1 MKKNIFYLMC
11 GLLSFSMLFTACSSE
26 DPILPEFPSEVVS
39 GTLASNGTTTIKINP
54 NLDWSIE
61 LSNKVDFYI
70 KDGNNDVYT
79 MHGVAGEYTITI
91 GAREIVEFDEDRTCD
106 VTMKMGNEVKTI
118 ANLTVKKIAREMSIF
133 AAQVEDG
140 EYVGEEDEDGN
151 FIYTYGTSLVQSISM
166 VYSFEAGYT
175 FAVKVN
181 ANFDWIV
188 ETPEWLMP
196 VEGGDANTDVELVF
210 QINKEA
216 YPANG
221 TIGEIKFLDANN
233 ESKVGSTMYIAFDY
247 AANTI
252 AATWMEEPAYFEVAN
267 GKTWPFNEN
276 AISDYEFL
284 STYDVYYASQWDNET
299 SFRISKPVK
308 SFKAYSYAA
317 SGNFEDI
324 TGEESWLAGSTA
336 GESLPF
342 MYINMDASMPTAEAA
357 KNEVTGELEGVLVV
371 EFEDGSYSAIYCHYS
386 APKQGGSTGEVKIV
400 SDYAAMLGVSL
411 VEVVEGDEDY
421 SYDYGEMGVPQYRL
435 TYTMPGG
442 VAALSLPE
450 GMVYPLAE
458 WISVE
463 GENSYMWIYMNPE
476 GMELPAKGVIQV
488 FSPSW
493 ETAVVIYCVYAP
505 EF

>member
-1 MKKNIFYLMC
+1 MKKNIFKLMC
-11 GLLSFSMLFTACSSE
+11 GLMGLSMLLTACE
-26 DPILPEFPSEVVS
+26 KGGDEQLPIFPVRVDA
-39 GTLASNGTTTIKINP
+39 LVIASNGSETHTINP
-54 NLDWSIE
+54 NMDWSIE
-61 LSNKVDFYI
+61 LSNKTDFYM
-70 KDGNNDVYT
+70 KEGNNEVYNLRGT
-79 MHGVAGEYTITI
+79 AGEQTITI
-91 GAREIVEFDEDRTCD
+91 YAREVVDFDEDHTCELNM
-106 VTMKMGNEVKTI
+106 TMGGQTKTI
-118 ANLTVKKIAREMSIF
+118 ATVMVLKSNRSLSVY
-133 AAQVEDG
+133 AAEVEDG

-151 FIYTYGTSLVQSISM
+151 FIYTYGTSLVESISM

-175 FAVKVN
+175 SAVKVN

-188 ETPEWLMP
+188 ETPEWLQP

-233 ESKVGSTMYIAFDY
+233 ESKVGGTMAIAFDY

-252 AATWMEEPAYFEVAN
+252 AATWIEEPAYIEVVN
-267 GKTWPFNEN
+267 GKSWPFNES

-284 STYDVYYASQWDNET
+284 STYDVFYASQWDSET

-324 TGEESWLAGSTA
+324 TGEESWLAGATA

-342 MYINMDASMPTAEAA
+342 MYIVMDASKSTAEAA
-357 KNEVTGELEGVLVV
+357 KNENTGELEGVLVV

-386 APKQGGSTGEVKIV
+386 APTQGGSTGDVKIV
-400 SDYAAMLGVSL
+400 SDYAEMLGVSL
-411 VEVVEGDEDY
+411 TLLEEGDEDY
-421 SYDYGEMGVPQYRL
+421 SYDYAEMGVPQYRL
-435 TYTMPGG
+435 KYTMPGG
-442 VAALSLPE
+442 AAALSLPE

-458 WISVE
+458 WITTE
-463 GENSYMWIYMNPE
+463 GENSYMWIYMNPV
-476 GMELPAKGVIQV
+476 GMELPAKGVLQV
-488 FSPSW
+488 FSPTW
-493 ETAVVIYCVYAP
+493 ETAVVIYCVYDPA
-505 EF
+505 

>member
-11 GLLSFSMLFTACSSE
+11 GLLSLSMLFTACSSE
-26 DPILPEFPSEVVS
+26 DTILPEFPSEVVS
-39 GTLASNGTTTIKINP
+39 GTLAPNGTKTITINP
-54 NLDWSIE
+54 NMDWSIE
-61 LSNKVDFYI
+61 LSNKTDFYI

-79 MHGVAGEYTITI
+79 MRGVAGEHTITLC
-91 GAREIVEFDEDRTCD
+91 ARDIVEFDNDITCA

-118 ANLTVKKIAREMSIF
+118 ANLSLQKSTREMAIY

-151 FIYTYGTSLVQSISM
+151 FIYTYGTSLVESISM

-175 FAVKVN
+175 SAVKVN

-188 ETPEWLMP
+188 ETPAWLMP

-221 TIGEIKFLDANN
+221 TVGEIKFLDANN
-233 ESKVGSTMYIAFDY
+233 ESKVGGTMAIAFDY

-252 AATWMEEPAYFEVAN
+252 AATWMEEPAYIEVAN
-267 GKTWPFNEN
+267 GNSWPFNES
-276 AISDYEFL
+276 AISDYDFL
-284 STYDVYYASQWDNET
+284 STYDVFYASQWDSET

-336 GESLPF
+336 GETLPF
-342 MYINMDASMPTAEAA
+342 MYIVMDDSMPTAAAA

-371 EFEDGSYSAIYCHYS
+371 EFEDGSYSAIYCHYKTKS
-386 APKQGGSTGEVKIV
+386 QGGSTGEIKIV
-400 SDYAAMLGVSL
+400 SDYAEILGVSL
-411 VEVVEGDEDY
+411 VEVVEGDEDFI
-421 SYDYGEMGVPQYRL
+421 YDYVEMGVLQYRL

-458 WISVE
+458 WITTE

-488 FSPSW
+488 FNTSW
-493 ETAVVIYCVYAP
+493 EVAAVINCVYAP